1 MVPLNTR
8 WPTNRPSPVGRP
20 PHLARAAAAGLPVL
34 PGFVLVPAARVPGIP
49 TGPQTMRATWR
60 TPTGPG
66 GGGRGRSAARS
77 AAVVRLGGRDPD
89 PAGAAPAAES
99 TTTVFTVQTR
109 DGDLRLAADDLW
121 ATRRR
126 STAAQNE
133 DAGPSRVAEAS
144 TSVFLRPPCPRTT

>member
-1 MVPLNTR
+1 M
-8 WPTNRPSPVGRP
+8 
-20 PHLARAAAAGLPVL
+20 
-34 PGFVLVPAARVPGIP
+34 
-49 TGPQTMRATWR
+49 
-60 TPTGPG
+60 
-66 GGGRGRSAARS
+66 
-77 AAVVRLGGRDPD
+77 
-89 PAGAAPAAES
+89 
-99 TTTVFTVQTR
+99 QTR